1 MRFLR
6 NGAGWSA
13 VESDGLARVALLTIG
28 NIPIRNNEYIKM
40 RFSIPSAKFTFHN
53 NSIGFNWFVESSQP
67 ERFCGKGQRR
77 SGKLRFCASNYSDYV
92 HRHVQLWPGTSS
104 TKFISQKLRN
114 CVGTATHRPV
124 RSLLRR
130 KGHRDAWKL
139 SNWTLS
145 TIPDRDSGSGSHEN
159 VALSVSNQVLI
170 WQWPIRVEFISLKL
184 REERGARKGRRRWS
198 WSWSQ
203 SSTWLAKESEANA
216 TYSYGWTIQF
226 IHQNRMGFDWKSWN
240 AAAATV
246 VDSPHLRFPPLF
258 LYLGYFIS

>member
-1 MRFLR
+1 MNTLKCDSQSRQQSSRFIITQLDSIDLSKAPSQSVSAAKANGALESCDSALPTIPIMSIDTFNCDQERLQQSSFLR
-6 NGAGWSA
+6 NWGIALGQPHIGQYGAFYGEKA
-13 VESDGLARVALLTIG
+13 IETHES
-28 NIPIRNNEYIKM
+28 
-40 RFSIPSAKFTFHN
+40 
-53 NSIGFNWFVESSQP
+53 
-67 ERFCGKGQRR
+67 C
-77 SGKLRFCASNYSDYV
+77 
-92 HRHVQLWPGTSS
+92 
-104 TKFISQKLRN
+104 
-114 CVGTATHRPV
+114 
-124 RSLLRR
+124 
-130 KGHRDAWKL
+130 
-139 SNWTLS
+139 NWTLS

-159 VALSVSNQVLI
+159 VALSVSNQFLN